1 MATNHKELPK
11 ILDLLKENPRGMSVT
26 QIAEAIGMNRIS
38 IARYLD
44 VLLASGQVDM
54 VRYGQA
60 KLYYISHRVPVSA
73 LLDFSSDLVAVL
85 GKEQKIVQAN
95 MNLMNLLGLP
105 REDVIGKRILDVL
118 HPSAAGGGLEALIDQ
133 ALNGEEVI
141 EEICIMKDDEELF
154 FEMKIVPTAFADGSP
169 GITILLE
176 DITEQKRSVEALI
189 ESEAKFRSLVEQI
202 SDLLMSVEKY
212 SRLNDQIRDP
222 LQAIVGMAE
231 FEAGDELTGKIYEQA
246 KSIDEIINELD
257 INRIQ
262 AENIR
267 GFLRKHYGV
276 PNLLKSQKEPAK
288 TKTT

>member
-276 PNLLKSQKEPAK
+276 PNLIKSQKEPAK